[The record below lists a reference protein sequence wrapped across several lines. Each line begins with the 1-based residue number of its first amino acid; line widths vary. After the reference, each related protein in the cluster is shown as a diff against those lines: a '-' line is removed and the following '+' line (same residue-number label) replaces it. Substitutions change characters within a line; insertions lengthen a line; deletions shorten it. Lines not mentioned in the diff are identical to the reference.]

1 MSGWRRILHWGWEY
15 AELDAPLQ
23 KAGMLSASV
32 RDRVLE
38 PARRLRITGAA
49 AALACLAGCTVLDPN
64 VPTPEVEVPNLFV
77 NQKGNASSTATPYDF
92 VAFKSKYLN
101 ELIALGRGF
110 NFDVGAAIARIQEAE
125 AQVRVAE
132 QQLIPTVT
140 TSGTGASQSLTPGVG
155 RRTNVTAALS
165 GTYTVDIWGQYRSLL
180 FAAKANEWNAS
191 FAASLTTITT
201 DASIATTY
209 FQAVGA
215 QEQIDIAKRNL
226 AAAQRILKAIRDRF
240 AQGTASGLD
249 VAQQETLVANIAVT
263 LPPLERNLQQFKYA
277 LAVLV
282 GQAPEFFRYKAE
294 KLFSLAVPA
303 IPSGLPSDLLCR
315 RPDIAS
321 AEAQLSAAKFNVS
334 SARAAMFPTIQLTGQ
349 GGFQSVALASLFQP
363 HSVFYNMA
371 VGITQPIT
379 NEYGLQAQLDFE
391 KATYGELLLT
401 YRKAI
406 FSAFQNV
413 ESTLI
418 AYRKDAEQERLQH
431 EAVVSARRAFELSEQ
446 QLRGGIIDVTTLLQV
461 EQTLFNAEIAYA
473 QIRQTRLLD
482 GVSLYQALG
491 GGWYKPGGA
500 GIAEVASVIE
510 VKAKTP

>member
-1 MSGWRRILHWGWEY
+1 
-15 AELDAPLQ
+15 
-23 KAGMLSASV
+23 MLSASV
-32 RDRVLE
+32 RDRVLGL
-38 PARRLRITGAA
+38 ARRLRITGAA

-64 VPTPEVEVPNLFV
+64 VPTPEVEVPNLFI

-132 QQLIPTVT
+132 QQLIPLIN
-140 TSGTGASQSLTPGVG
+140 TSGTGASQSLTPGTG
-155 RRTNVTAALS
+155 RTTKVTAALS
-165 GTYTVDIWGQYRSLL
+165 GTYNVDIWGQYHSLL
-180 FAAKANEWNAS
+180 FAAKAAEWNAS

-209 FQAVGA
+209 FEAVGA

-263 LPPLERNLQQFKYA
+263 VPPLERNLQQYKYA

-315 RPDIAS
+315 RPDIAQ
-321 AEAQLSAAKFNVS
+321 AEALLAQDKFDVS
-334 SARAAMFPTIQLTGQ
+334 SARAAMFPAIQLTGS
-349 GGFQSVALASLFQP
+349 GGFESVALATLFQP
-363 HSVFYNMA
+363 HNAFYNMA
-371 VGITQPIT
+371 MGITQPIT
-379 NEYGLQAQLDFE
+379 NEYGLQATLDLN
-391 KATYGELLLT
+391 KATYGADLQT
-401 YRKAI
+401 YRKTVVLAL
-406 FSAFQNV
+406 SNV

-418 AYRKDAEQERLQH
+418 AYKKDAEQERLQH

-500 GIAEVASVIE
+500 GIAEVASVIQ

>member
-1 MSGWRRILHWGWEY
+1 
-15 AELDAPLQ
+15 
-23 KAGMLSASV
+23 MLSALV
-32 RDRVLE
+32 RGRVLG
-38 PARRLRITGAA
+38 PGKRLRVASAA
-49 AALACLAGCTVLDPN
+49 AVLVCLSGCTILDPN

-77 NQKGNASSTATPYDF
+77 NQKGKVSSTATPYDF

-110 NFDVGAAIARIQEAE
+110 NFDIGAAIARIQEAE
-125 AQVRVAE
+125 AQVRIAE

-140 TSGTGASQSLTPGVG
+140 TQGTGATQSLSHPGGQAVVT
-155 RRTNVTAALS
+155 RTVTAALS
-165 GTYTVDIWGQYRSLL
+165 ASYTVDIWGQYRSLL

-191 FAASLTTITT
+191 FAASVTTITT
-201 DASIATTY
+201 DASIAITY
-209 FQAVGA
+209 FEAIGA
-215 QEQIDIAKRNL
+215 QGQIDIAKRNL

-263 LPPLERNLQQFKYA
+263 IPPLERLLAQYKYA

-282 GQAPEFFRYKAE
+282 GQAPEFFRYKADR
-294 KLFSLAVPA
+294 LFSVTVPV

-315 RPDIAS
+315 RPDVAS
-321 AEAQLSAAKFNVS
+321 AEAQLSAAKFDVS
-334 SARAAMFPTIQLTGQ
+334 SARAAMFPAIQLTGQ
-349 GGFQSVALASLFQP
+349 GGFQSAALSTLFQP
-363 HSVFYNMA
+363 QSTFYNLA
-371 VGITQPIT
+371 LGITQPIT
-379 NEYGLQAQLDFE
+379 NEYGLQAELDLQ
-391 KATYGELLLT
+391 KATYGELLQA

-418 AYRKDAEQERLQH
+418 AYSKDAEQERLQH
-431 EAVVSARRAFELSEQ
+431 EAVLSARRAFELSEQ

-461 EQTLFNAEIAYA
+461 EQTLFAAEIAYA
-473 QIRQTRLLD
+473 QIRATRLQD
-482 GVSLYQALG
+482 AVSLYQALG
-491 GGWYKPGGA
+491 GGWYKPGNA
-500 GIAEVASVIE
+500 GISEVASAIE